1 MHVKKYE
8 TTGTKLEN
16 IEKKNEDE
24 STYVYLQKR
33 GKKVRICVIKRKG
46 CDRREWGFRYINI
59 MYDSGQLRKREV
71 WSFL

>member
-46 CDRREWGFRYINI
+46 CDRRE
-59 MYDSGQLRKREV
+59 
-71 WSFL
+71 